1 MRRSKVR
8 PEGHGVW
15 HGRVLHP
22 DCGEVW
28 QGVAVWACWHVTIK
42 RHAVLHAVVGLAG
55 ALVGIPLQE
64 ARDLSSG
71 RTGPS
76 SPRP

>member
-1 MRRSKVR
+1 M
-8 PEGHGVW
+8 
-15 HGRVLHP
+15 
-22 DCGEVW
+22 
-28 QGVAVWACWHVTIK
+28 WACWHVTIK
-42 RHAVLHAVVGLAG
+42 KHAVLHAVVGLAG